1 MEKRQP
7 PIRYVV
13 LFPGR
18 SGSTYLT
25 DHMGSHPSIVAN
37 YEILSQYQRSWSQQK
52 DFLDEMVT
60 TKRNPRV
67 VAIGL
72 KTKVRDVLDWKQ
84 FATYL
89 QQHEFK
95 VIHLTRTNQLK
106 LVVSVVR
113 AELLRQ
119 QCGASNLIRDQFNEI
134 GPTVIPLEKFERA
147 RKRIRRQRMLGR
159 KVARLKLP
167 TLEITYEGLLNNERA
182 VLNQVW
188 DFLEVPSSQT
198 SGRTRK
204 NTPQDLHSAVLNL
217 DEILQHYP
225 EMASFVDQA

>member
-7 PIRYVV
+7 PVRYVI

-18 SGSTYLT
+18 AGSTYLT
-25 DHMGSHPSIVAN
+25 DHMGNHPGIIAN
-37 YEILSQYQRSWSQQK
+37 YEILSQYQQSWEQQK
-52 DFLDEMVT
+52 AFLDEMVV

-72 KTKVRDVLDWKQ
+72 KTKVRDVLNWKQ
-84 FATYL
+84 FSSYL

-119 QCGASNLIRDQFNEI
+119 EYGASNLIRDQYNEI
-134 GPTVIPLEKFERA
+134 GPTTIPLERFERA

-159 KVARLKLP
+159 RVKQLQLP
-167 TLEITYEGLLNNERA
+167 TLEITYEGLLGNERA

-188 DFLEVPSSQT
+188 DFLAVPKIQT
-198 SGRTRK
+198 TGRTRK
-204 NTPQDLHSAVLNL
+204 NTPQDLRSAVLNL